1 MAYNTQRD
9 KANLKFLMD
18 ADGEVLERWF
28 NSTSA
33 DDHEYA
39 LELLRSMNTK
49 LALIRLGMT
58 DDVDNVDLAKVALAG
73 IMK

>member
-9 KANLKFLMD
+9 KANLKFLMA

-28 NSTSA
+28 NSTST
-33 DDHEYA
+33 DDHDYA
-39 LELLRSMNTK
+39 LELLRDMNTK
-49 LALIRLGMT
+49 LAMIRLGMT
-58 DDVDNVDLAKVALAG
+58 DEVVDVDLAKVELAR